1 MPSKRDW
8 ETLEALKNSPKGRLQ
23 YNRDWSSENPLDI
36 NEPTVVLSE
45 YSAWVL
51 DNVVNRMEPDSSSVE
66 RLPSPEDS
74 TSITPTE
81 PDNCCSEE
89 SVKEVESSSK
99 LRMDKAMEV
108 EGSILLFEK
117 AQKMKVKEELQA
129 RLDMCDQFSKS
140 IAEKSAEQLKR
151 FEEMMELKHRQEKHQ
166 LLEELEKGS
175 KEALGQ
181 QEKLKEEHRHRAKLL
196 TLKLREAEQ
205 QRQQEMER
213 VRQEEG
219 RERMRRLCFLQQ
231 EVLRLVQK
239 IQVDYKQQEALRVDL
254 SAYGHRGNQICGI
267 LSSVIRSSSERG
279 YLTQDDV
286 NLGERSLQEMQK
298 LASTIEKELAEAEQR
313 KKAEEAAAKEK
324 QKEAQLQQQQE
335 QQQQAKP
342 QTLAP
347 AQVQKQSRQEG
358 LQKKA
363 SKGTLQQFLELQKVL
378 ELCQKACEDLATCK
392 DPQTK
397 KIRADLQR
405 AVTTPVS
412 QISSVSGSQ
421 VKDTFEKINNFLM
434 GKPAVSAGKTILLS
448 QHPLSLDF
456 VCLKLAEKLVSQGEE
471 EVASHHES
479 AFPIASVA
487 SALWERYPKVG
498 ELFLAN
504 LHKKCPYAVPFYPS
518 FKEGTPV
525 EEYQRLLGY
534 QVKDSIVEQQDS
546 FLKRMSGMI
555 RLYAAIM
562 QVRWPYGT
570 NKGSHPHGLNH
581 GWHWLA
587 QMVNMEPLSDITATL
602 LFDFLEVCGNA
613 MIKQY
618 QDQFW
623 KLLFLIKDQYFPM
636 IEKITTSTEMG
647 SASRL
652 KHFLEGAVRRRD
664 IPLPKGYLQ
673 PSFWRTSGY

>member
-1 MPSKRDW
+1 MDW
-8 ETLEALKNSPKGRLQ
+8 ETLEALKNSSKGRLR
-23 YNRDWSSENPLDI
+23 YKRDWSLENTF
-36 NEPTVVLSE
+36 EPTVVLSE
-45 YSAWVL
+45 YAAWVL
-51 DNVVNRMEPDSSSVE
+51 DNFIGR
-66 RLPSPEDS
+66 
-74 TSITPTE
+74 TE
-81 PDNCCSEE
+81 PDIAPAEAPPPLDDTVSLADNELNNHSSQE
-89 SVKEVESSSK
+89 SLKEAESLSK
-99 LRMDKAMEV
+99 QRIDKVMEV
-108 EGSILLFEK
+108 EGKILLFEK
-117 AQKMKVKEELQA
+117 AHKMKVKADLQA
-129 RLDMCDQFSKS
+129 RLDMCDQFSKAM
-140 IAEKSAEQLKR
+140 AEKSAEQLKR
-151 FEEMMELKHRQEKHQ
+151 FEERMELQHRQEKHQ
-166 LLEELEKGS
+166 LLEQLVKGS

-205 QRQQEMER
+205 QRQQEIER

-219 RERMRRLCFLQQ
+219 RERMRRLCSLQQ
-231 EVLRLVQK
+231 EALQLIQK

-267 LSSVIRSSSERG
+267 LSTVVRSSSERG
-279 YLTQDDV
+279 YPTQDDV
-286 NLGERSLQEMQK
+286 SLGEHSLQEMK
-298 LASTIEKELAEAEQR
+298 MLVNTIEKELAAAEER
-313 KKAEEAAAKEK
+313 KKAEDEAAKEK
-324 QKEAQLQQQQE
+324 QKEAQQI
-335 QQQQAKP
+335 QQQQAKL
-342 QTLAP
+342 QTPAP
-347 AQVQKQSRQEG
+347 TQDQKQTKREG

-363 SKGTLQQFLELQKVL
+363 SKGTLQRFLELQKVL
-378 ELCQKACEDLATCK
+378 ELCQKVCEELATCK

-421 VKDTFEKINNFLM
+421 VRDTFDKINNFLM
-434 GKPAVSAGKTILLS
+434 GKPIVSAGRTIVVS
-448 QHPLSLDF
+448 QHPLGLDF

-504 LHKKCPYAVPFYPS
+504 LHKKCPYAVPFYPA
-518 FKEGTPV
+518 FQEGISL

-570 NKGSHPHGLNH
+570 NQGNHPHGLNH
-581 GWHWLA
+581 GWLWLA

-613 MIKQY
+613 MIRQY

-623 KLLFLIKDQYFPM
+623 KLLLLIKDQYFPT

-652 KHFLEGAVRRRD
+652 KHFLEVSGRLVTSHVD
-664 IPLPKGYLQ
+664 
-673 PSFWRTSGY
+673 PSTQST

>member
-1 MPSKRDW
+1 MRDW

-23 YNRDWSSENPLDI
+23 YNREWSSENALGI
-36 NEPTVVLSE
+36 NESNVVLSE

-51 DNVVNRMEPDSSSVE
+51 DNVINHRTESDDIPDE
-66 RLPSPEDS
+66 RPLLQDDSP
-74 TSITPTE
+74 SITSNE
-81 PDNCCSEE
+81 PDNQRSEL
-89 SVKEVESSSK
+89 SLVDVESSAK
-99 LRMDKAMEV
+99 LRMDKVMEV
-108 EGSILLFEK
+108 EGGILLFEK
-117 AQKMKVKEELQA
+117 AHKMKVKEELQA

-140 IAEKSAEQLKR
+140 LAEKSAEQLKR
-151 FEEMMELKHRQEKHQ
+151 FEEMMELKQRQEKHQ
-166 LLEELEKGS
+166 LLEQLEKGS

-196 TLKLREAEQ
+196 NLKLREAEQ
-205 QRQQEMER
+205 QRQQEIER

-219 RERMRRLCFLQQ
+219 RDRMRRLCSLQQ
-231 EVLRLVQK
+231 EVLQLVQK

-267 LSSVIRSSSERG
+267 LSSVVRSSSERG
-279 YLTQDDV
+279 YPTQDDV
-286 NLGERSLQEMQK
+286 SLGERSLQEMQM
-298 LASTIEKELAEAEQR
+298 LATTIEKELAAAEQR
-313 KKAEEAAAKEK
+313 KKVEEETAKV
-324 QKEAQLQQQQE
+324 QVQQQQQQ

-342 QTLAP
+342 QTPAP
-347 AQVQKQSRQEG
+347 AQDQKQTKQEG

-363 SKGTLQQFLELQKVL
+363 SKGTLQRFLELHNVLVQCQKV
-378 ELCQKACEDLATCK
+378 CEDLATCK

-421 VKDTFEKINNFLM
+421 VKDTFDKINNFLM
-434 GKPAVSAGKTILLS
+434 GKPAVSAGRTILLS

-504 LHKKCPYAVPFYPS
+504 LHKKCPYAVPFYPAFMKGAS
-518 FKEGTPV
+518 L

-534 QVKDSIVEQQDS
+534 QVKDSVVEQQDS

-570 NKGSHPHGLNH
+570 NQGTHPHGLNH

-602 LFDFLEVCGNA
+602 LFDFLEVCGSA

-623 KLLFLIKDQYFPM
+623 KLVFLINDQYFPK

-652 KHFLEGAVRRRD
+652 KHFLEATIRRRD

-673 PSFWRTSGY
+673 SSFWRT

>member
-1 MPSKRDW
+1 MPARRYW
-8 ETLEALKNSPKGRLQ
+8 ETLEALQDSSKGKLQ
-23 YNRDWSSENPLDI
+23 YNRRWSSENALGI
-36 NEPTVVLSE
+36 NESTVALSE
-45 YSAWVL
+45 YCAWVL
-51 DNVVNRMEPDSSSVE
+51 DNVNNGTEADDTPVESPLLEDDS
-66 RLPSPEDS
+66 L
-74 TSITPTE
+74 SIAAHKE
-81 PDNCCSEE
+81 SDKRRSEE
-89 SVKEVESSSK
+89 SLKEAESPSQ

-108 EGSILLFEK
+108 EGSIMLFEK
-117 AQKMKVKEELQA
+117 AHKMKVKEDLQT

-140 IAEKSAEQLKR
+140 MAEKSAEQLKR
-151 FEEMMELKHRQEKHQ
+151 FEEMMELKQRQERHQ
-166 LLEELEKGS
+166 LLEQLEKGS

-205 QRQQEMER
+205 QRQQEIER

-219 RERMRRLCFLQQ
+219 RERMRRLCFIQQ
-231 EVLRLVQK
+231 EVLQLVQK

-254 SAYGHRGNQICGI
+254 SAYDQRANQICGI
-267 LSSVIRSSSERG
+267 LSTVVRSSSERG
-279 YLTQDDV
+279 FPTQDDV
-286 NLGERSLQEMQK
+286 GLGERSLQEMQM
-298 LASTIEKELAEAEQR
+298 LASTIEKELTAAEQR
-313 KKAEEAAAKEK
+313 KKAEEEAAKEK
-324 QKEAQLQQQQE
+324 QKEAQLQQQQQ
-335 QQQQAKP
+335 QQQQATP
-342 QTLAP
+342 QTPAP
-347 AQVQKQSRQEG
+347 VRDQKQTKQEG
-358 LQKKA
+358 LQKRA
-363 SKGTLQQFLELQKVL
+363 SKGTLQRFLELQKVL
-378 ELCQKACEDLATCK
+378 EQCQNACEELATCK
-392 DPQTK
+392 DLQTK

-412 QISSVSGSQ
+412 QISTISGSQ
-421 VKDTFEKINNFLM
+421 VRDTFDKINNFLM
-434 GKPAVSAGKTILLS
+434 GKPTVSAGRTILVS
-448 QHPLSLDF
+448 QHPLGLEF
-456 VCLKLAEKLVSQGEE
+456 VCLKLAGKLVSQGEE

-479 AFPIASVA
+479 AFPIAFVA

-504 LHKKCPYAVPFYPS
+504 LHKKCPYAVPFYPA
-518 FKEGTPV
+518 FKEGSTL

-534 QVKDSIVEQQDS
+534 QVKDNIVEQQDS

-570 NKGSHPHGLNH
+570 NQGNHPHGLNH

-618 QDQFW
+618 QGQFW
-623 KLLFLIKDQYFPM
+623 KLLLLIKDQYFPK
-636 IEKITTSTEMG
+636 IAKITTSTEMG

-652 KHFLEGAVRRRD
+652 QHFLEASCQGF
-664 IPLPKGYLQ
+664 G
-673 PSFWRTSGY
+673 

>member
-1 MPSKRDW
+1 MPSMRDW
-8 ETLEALKNSPKGRLQ
+8 ETLEALRNSPKGKLR
-23 YNRDWSSENPLDI
+23 YNREWSAENNLGI
-36 NEPTVVLSE
+36 NDSTVTLSE
-45 YSAWVL
+45 YAAWIL
-51 DNVVNRMEPDSSSVE
+51 DNVSH
-66 RLPSPEDS
+66 
-74 TSITPTE
+74 TE
-81 PDNCCSEE
+81 PDDAPVERPLPKDDSVPITYNKSEKPRSEE
-89 SVKEVESSSK
+89 SPKEAESSSK
-99 LRMDKAMEV
+99 LRMDKVMEV
-108 EGSILLFEK
+108 EGSILLYEK
-117 AQKMKVKEELQA
+117 AHKMRVTEGLQA

-140 IAEKSAEQLKR
+140 MAEKSAEQLKR
-151 FEEMMELKHRQEKHQ
+151 FEEMMELKQRQEKHQ
-166 LLEELEKGS
+166 LLEQLEKGS

-205 QRQQEMER
+205 QRQQEIER

-219 RERMRRLCFLQQ
+219 RERMRRLCTIQQ
-231 EVLRLVQK
+231 EVLQLVQK

-254 SAYGHRGNQICGI
+254 SPYGHRGNQICGI
-267 LSSVIRSSSERG
+267 LSSVVRSSSERG
-279 YLTQDDV
+279 YPTQEDV
-286 NLGERSLQEMQK
+286 SLGESSLQEMQM
-298 LASTIEKELAEAEQR
+298 LASIIEKELAAAEQR
-313 KKAEEAAAKEK
+313 KKVEEEAAKEK
-324 QKEAQLQQQQE
+324 QKAAQLQQQQ
-335 QQQQAKP
+335 QQQQQEKAMP
-342 QTLAP
+342 QTPAP
-347 AQVQKQSRQEG
+347 AQHQRQTRQEG

-363 SKGTLQQFLELQKVL
+363 SKGTLQRFLELQKVL
-378 ELCQKACEDLATCK
+378 EQCQKVCEDLATCK
-392 DPQTK
+392 DSQTK

-421 VKDTFEKINNFLM
+421 VRDTFDKINNFLM
-434 GKPAVSAGKTILLS
+434 GKPAVSAGRTILLS
-448 QHPLSLDF
+448 QHPLSMDF

-504 LHKKCPYAVPFYPS
+504 LHKKCPFAVPFYPA
-518 FKEGTPV
+518 FKEGMAP
-525 EEYQRLLGY
+525 EDYQRLLGY

-555 RLYAAIM
+555 RLYGAIM

-570 NKGSHPHGLNH
+570 NQGNHPHGLNH
-581 GWHWLA
+581 AWHWLA
-587 QMVNMEPLSDITATL
+587 QTLNMEPLSDITATL

-623 KLLFLIKDQYFPM
+623 KLLILIKDQYFPM
-636 IEKITTSTEMG
+636 IAKVTTSTEMG

-652 KHFLEGAVRRRD
+652 KHFLEGAIRHRD
-664 IPLPKGYLQ
+664 IPLPKGFLHS
-673 PSFWRTSGY
+673 SFWRT